1 MNKLQDKVALV
12 TGGASG
18 LGKAIAEALV
28 SEGAKVVI
36 TDVQTELG
44 QCTAEALSCTFI
56 QQDVTD
62 EEQWDTIVNQVEEQ
76 YGTLHILINNAG
88 IVGPHNATNPENTR
102 LEDWKKIQA
111 INVDGVFLGCRA
123 AIPVIRRAGGGSI
136 INISSVAALTAT
148 PYATAYGMSK
158 AAVRHLTKSVAQHCA
173 DTKSN
178 IRCNSIHPGDVV
190 TPLIKKLHEETAKKI
205 GSTVEE
211 VMALGKSLIPLGD
224 YVKPDDIA
232 QAVLYLVSDSGRN
245 ITGTKLIVDG
255 GYINCGKIP
264 TNTEVAN

>member
-1 MNKLQDKVALV
+1 MKKVQNKVALV

-18 LGKAIAEALV
+18 LGKAIAQGLV

-36 TDVQTELG
+36 TDIQVDLG
-44 QCTAEALSCTFI
+44 LSTGEALNCDFL

-62 EEQWDTIVNQVEEQ
+62 EQQWNQIMAQVEEKH
-76 YGTLHILINNAG
+76 GALNILVNNAG
-88 IVGPHNATNPENTR
+88 IVGPHNNTNPENTGF
-102 LEDWKKIQA
+102 EDWKKIQS

-148 PYATAYGMSK
+148 PYATAYGLSK

-173 DTKSN
+173 ETGSN
-178 IRCNSIHPGDVV
+178 IRCNSIHPGDVL
-190 TPLIKKLHEETAKKI
+190 TPLATKLHEEAAQKY
-205 GSTVEE
+205 GVSVEE
-211 VMALGKSLIPLGD
+211 IMEKGKSINPLGD
-224 YVKPDDIA
+224 YINPEDISN
-232 QAVLYLVSDSGRN
+232 AVLYLVSDAARN

-255 GYINCGKIP
+255 GYVSCGKIP
-264 TNTEVAN
+264 TRV

>member
-1 MNKLQDKVALV
+1 MIKVQDKVALV

-18 LGKAIAEALV
+18 LGKAIAHGLV

-36 TDVQTELG
+36 TDIQTELG
-44 QCTAEALSCTFI
+44 LSTAEELGCDFL

-62 EEQWDTIVNQVEEQ
+62 EPQWNHVMAQVEKTQ
-76 YGTLHILINNAG
+76 GALHILVNNAG
-88 IVGPHNATNPENTR
+88 IVSLQKNTNPENTGF
-102 LEDWKKIQA
+102 EDWKKIQS

-173 DTKSN
+173 ETGSN
-178 IRCNSIHPGDVV
+178 IRCNSVHPGDVL
-190 TPLIKKLHEETAKKI
+190 TPMMEKAF
-205 GSTVEE
+205 
-211 VMALGKSLIPLGD
+211 
-224 YVKPDDIA
+224 DDIA
-232 QAVLYLVSDSGRN
+232 LQHGLSKEEALLKGESLVPLGNFIQPEDIVNAVMYLVSNAGRN
-245 ITGTKLIVDG
+245 ITGSKLIVDG
-255 GYINCGKIP
+255 GYISCGKIP
-264 TNTEVAN
+264 TRL